1 MARSFR
7 KTKDPYSDDYS
18 LENKQSIARMR
29 KQEKLRLGRLSIP
42 SEQTDDIQELVY
54 GHEAEAHLTSLLK
67 ENSYR
72 PY

>member
-7 KTKDPYSDDYS
+7 HVKDPYADDYS
-18 LENKQSIARMR
+18 LEDKASIARMR
-29 KQEKLRLGRLSIP
+29 KQEKLRLGRISLP
-42 SEQTDDIQELVY
+42 AETTEDTQVLVY